1 MRVFVLFLLT
11 LLLGMMIY
19 LKLEMDE
26 ARNASN
32 KVKAE
37 FFTEEFTITQIDDSG
52 YQGVSHNG
60 KRIYFKKEKLES
72 GEKVHIDDTV
82 ILYFE
87 KSERVDGLVK
97 VEKKN

>member
-11 LLLGMMIY
+11 LILGMMIY

-26 ARNASN
+26 ARNATSQ
-32 KVKAE
+32 VKAE
-37 FFTEEFTITQIDDSG
+37 FFTEEFTITQIEDSG
-52 YQGVSHNG
+52 YHGVSRNG
-60 KRIYFKKEKLES
+60 KSIYFKKEKLES
-72 GEKVHIDDTV
+72 GEKVHKDDTV

>member
-11 LLLGMMIY
+11 LILGMMIY

-26 ARNASN
+26 ARDASN
-32 KVKAE
+32 QVKAE
-37 FFTEEFTITQIDDSG
+37 FFTEEFIITQIDESG
-52 YQGVSHNG
+52 YHGVSHNG
-60 KRIYFKKEKLES
+60 KSIYFKKEKLES
-72 GEKVHIDDTV
+72 GARVNLDDTV
-82 ILYFE
+82 VLYFD

>member
-26 ARNASN
+26 ARDASN
-32 KVKAE
+32 QVKAE
-37 FFTEEFTITQIDDSG
+37 FFTEEFIITKIDDSG
-52 YQGVSHNG
+52 YHGVSHNG
-60 KRIYFKKEKLES
+60 KSIYFKKEKLES
-72 GEKVHIDDTV
+72 GARVKIDDTV